1 MIIIN
6 AEIKVDSLV
15 DVFGYQLEDYQL
27 EAFALLLVQE
37 DIGRAVR
44 LLNHLEYQ
52 VKVAK

>member
-27 EAFALLLVQE
+27 ESFALLLVQE
-37 DIGRAVR
+37 DIGKAAR
-44 LLNHLEYQ
+44 LRNHLEYHI
-52 VKVAK
+52 KVA